1 MSALP
6 LLSVYAGVAETFG
19 QAESVAE
26 VIERLQAQAEGSP
39 WAEACLSSM
48 SQTPDWQLALAF
60 AQIEVGFPSPQQFSC
75 VAI

>member
-6 LLSVYAGVAETFG
+6 LLSVRTGVAETFG

-60 AQIEVGFPSPQQFSC
+60 AQIEVGDSPPSAVFFF
-75 VAI
+75 